1 MSDAGIIQALKD
13 FFKAE
18 LGEIRDSQ
26 TAQEAKNNEFQDNL
40 TKLSG
45 DLVQSQGEV
54 QRLMQELEKKQQG
67 IDGLQSKIKSLED
80 FDIGDVRD
88 KVLDVRKLLDG
99 DEVQS
104 IKGFSF
110 KIDALEP
117 QIADMKLK
125 VSVCEANV
133 NANRTRTDEF
143 GDQVRNLAK
152 VCESMQSSVKDF
164 SSRLDNAEKKSET
177 VANETDLMRVSIENK
192 YSNLWKSVEKALNEL
207 QEDQMTRLKDEIDR
221 KNDGQ
226 KNECQVLLD
235 NAQRIMARVQTQRKQ
250 QLLQKQ
256 IVTGWRQQM
265 WISARRKMGISALHS
280 FFQRRSRDTFHRWTR
295 RTAVDHLRWVLRKEY
310 QAKIPD
316 FTRILEDLGL
326 ERRCDKLDQDV
337 KKLQKDKC
345 SHEKVDKCLQDQTVD
360 FDKKLEALN
369 DLRRM
374 IKENLDAITSLD
386 GRSVCHDGRLQ
397 SIDKRIE
404 EAMKSIADVNETL
417 VDFSKTKEVQQMM
430 RDILLIWNSIKQLD
444 AAKADKKDVDNFAV
458 ENSKRAKRVEQ
469 RFEDLESESNTK
481 LQEGV
486 MSMHER
492 LQELG
497 GRVEENS
504 RAFRHWQQMWESL
517 AGFVEDLVAKI
528 AEIQGFDPGRLPPGA
543 PGGGAARP
551 GSRGAPVR
559 NAPSLPG
566 GVPPRPPAG
575 PPTDMDG
582 GGAGSNSARGQGE
595 SVETMERWISSARN
609 IVDGAID
616 NAMSQAPPRRA
627 TAGRPQ
633 SAHAPR
639 TRGDD
644 ADSPS
649 VVVSGTRVVG
659 LDGGNSHVAGP
670 WRTNSTSSLRQNQ
683 VGRGRAQA
691 TRAR

>member
-1 MSDAGIIQALKD
+1 MAALQEALKD
-13 FFKAE
+13 ILKAE
-18 LGEIRDSQ
+18 LDELRNNQ
-26 TAQEAKNNEFQDNL
+26 AAQEAKNTEFQDNL

-54 QRLMQELEKKQQG
+54 QRLMQELDKKQQG
-67 IDGLQSKIKSLED
+67 MDSILAKIKTLED
-80 FDIGDVRD
+80 FDVGDVRD
-88 KVLDVRKLLDG
+88 KVIDVRRLFDG
-99 DEVQS
+99 AEGIQGLSGKV
-104 IKGFSF
+104 
-110 KIDALEP
+110 DAFEP
-117 QIADMKLK
+117 QIAEINLK

-143 GDQVRNLAK
+143 GDQLRNLAK
-152 VCESMQSSVKDF
+152 VCESMQGAVKDF
-164 SSRLDNAEKKSET
+164 GQRLDTVEKQSET
-177 VANETDLMRVSIENK
+177 VANEQDLIRESVQNK
-192 YSNLWKSVEKALNEL
+192 YSQLWKSVEKALGEL
-207 QEDQMTRLKDEIDR
+207 QEDQMSKLKDEIDR
-221 KNDGQ
+221 KNDQQ
-226 KNECQVLLD
+226 KNEAQFLLD
-235 NAQRIMARVQTQRKQ
+235 NAQRIMARVQTERKHQ
-250 QLLQKQ
+250 VVQKQ
-256 IVTGWRQQM
+256 IVQGWRQHC
-265 WISARRKMGISALHS
+265 WTTSRRKMGIYALHS
-280 FFQRRSRDTFHRWTR
+280 FFQRRSRESFHRWTR

-316 FTRILEDLGL
+316 FARILEDSGL
-326 ERRCDKLDQDV
+326 ERRCDKLDADV
-337 KKLQKDKC
+337 KTLQIEKC
-345 SHEKVDKCLQDQTVD
+345 PHEKVDKSLKAQTAD
-360 FDKKLEALN
+360 FDKKLEALH

-374 IKENLDAITSLD
+374 IKENLDSITSLD
-386 GRSVCHDGRLQ
+386 TRSVGHDSRLQ
-397 SIDKRIE
+397 SIDKRVD

-543 PGGGAARP
+543 PGGAGRP
-551 GSRGAPVR
+551 GSRGVAKAP
-559 NAPSLPG
+559 AYPG
-566 GVPPRPPAG
+566 GPPPRPPSG
-575 PPTDMDG
+575 PPGDADG
-582 GGAGSNSARGQGE
+582 GGGASGNNSARGQGE

-616 NAMSQAPPRRA
+616 NAISQQGQRRA
-627 TAGRPQ
+627 PGGRPQ

-644 ADSPS
+644 GDSP
-649 VVVSGTRVVG
+649 VTVSGTRVVG
-659 LDGGNSHVAGP
+659 LDGGSSHVAGP
-670 WRTNSTSSLRQNQ
+670 WRTNSTSNLRQNQ
-683 VGRGRAQA
+683 LGRGRAQA